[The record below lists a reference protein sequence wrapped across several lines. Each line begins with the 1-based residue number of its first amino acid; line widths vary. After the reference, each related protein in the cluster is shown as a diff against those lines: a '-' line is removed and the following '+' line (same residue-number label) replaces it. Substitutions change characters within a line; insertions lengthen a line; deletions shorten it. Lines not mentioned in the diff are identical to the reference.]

1 MAWIWIAA
9 AAYLFG
15 AGANILDKFLLG
27 SKRISSAPV
36 YAFYIG
42 LFGLTAFMFAPFGL
56 SVPSAAMLSL
66 CFFSG
71 ALFLLGITLLY
82 FGLVRSEAGRIM
94 PVVGAV
100 IPLVTF
106 AIAMIF
112 KSDSLSLA
120 QISGMVLLIFGGL
133 LISFDLPLQIGKKKF
148 FAGFPQAVAAGVVMA
163 MAYVMFKHISASE
176 SFVTWYIWTRVG
188 GTIGIGFLLLV
199 PAWRNAIF
207 RSFTA
212 AKKNRSQTVST
223 GGIFVSNK
231 IIGGLS
237 TLCLNYAIGLGSVTL
252 VNAMVSLQYVFLL
265 GMLWLVSKKYHRIF
279 QEKLLFWDWAQKVV
293 AIVIIGIGVY
303 FVSGI

>member
-15 AGANILDKFLLG
+15 AGANVLDKFLLG

-56 SVPSAAMLSL
+56 TVPGAAVLGL
-66 CFFSG
+66 CFLSG
-71 ALFLLGITLLY
+71 ALFLAGITLLY
-82 FGLVRSEAGRIM
+82 FGLARSEAGRIM

-106 AIAMIF
+106 LLAMLFRSDHFSLMQIA
-112 KSDSLSLA
+112 
-120 QISGMVLLIFGGL
+120 GMALLIFGGL
-133 LISFDLPLQIGKKKF
+133 LISFDLPLQLGKKKF
-148 FAGFPQAVAAGVVMA
+148 FAGFIHAIGAGILMA
-163 MAYVMFKHISASE
+163 IAYVMFKYISGSQ

-188 GTIGIGFLLLV
+188 GALAIVFLLAV
-199 PAWRNAIF
+199 PQWRTAIF

-212 AKKNRSQTVST
+212 AKRNRTQAVST

-237 TLCLNYAIGLGSVTL
+237 TLFLNYAIGLGSVTL

-265 GMLWLVSKKYHRIF
+265 GMLWLVSKKYHHIF
-279 QEKLLFWDWAQKVV
+279 QEKLLFWDWAQKVA